1 MMSQVHGLNRPI
13 FYIIFSSHNKYGA
26 GAAMAV
32 IGIES
37 SAHTLGIGIIEN
49 GKILANV
56 KRMYP
61 ISDKGMIPMRV
72 ADFHV
77 KGVKKLLLEAFATA
91 GIGIDN
97 IEAIGYTMG
106 PGIGPCLSVGNITAK
121 TLASKYRLKIYPVN
135 HAVAHI
141 EIAKHLNKFSD
152 PLALYVSGG
161 NSQILGI
168 TDEPFKHYRVYGET
182 FDIGVGNM
190 LDNFARAAGLKP
202 AWGSSVAKL
211 AIGGRYIPMP
221 YTVKG
226 MDFAFTGLQT
236 KAVGMLKGSSPRD
249 VAFSLQETAFSM
261 LCEATERALALLGKK
276 SLLVCGGVAQ
286 SQRLKEMLQH
296 VADSQGARFG
306 FAPDQY
312 NADNGAMIALV
323 AEKMLRS
330 EKRSYSIEDCGVRQD
345 YRADGVEITW

>member
-1 MMSQVHGLNRPI
+1 
-13 FYIIFSSHNKYGA
+13 
-26 GAAMAV
+26 
-32 IGIES
+32 
-37 SAHTLGIGIIEN
+37 
-49 GKILANV
+49 
-56 KRMYP
+56 
-61 ISDKGMIPMRV
+61 
-72 ADFHV
+72 
-77 KGVKKLLLEAFATA
+77 
-91 GIGIDN
+91 
-97 IEAIGYTMG
+97 
-106 PGIGPCLSVGNITAK
+106 
-121 TLASKYRLKIYPVN
+121 
-135 HAVAHI
+135 
-141 EIAKHLNKFSD
+141 
-152 PLALYVSGG
+152 
-161 NSQILGI
+161 
-168 TDEPFKHYRVYGET
+168 
-182 FDIGVGNM
+182 
-190 LDNFARAAGLKP
+190 
-202 AWGSSVAKL
+202 
-211 AIGGRYIPMP
+211 
-221 YTVKG
+221 TVKG